1 MIWVKRG
8 RPDGVKLPCTMTGSR
23 FGMRSARPGG
33 LAAALF
39 AVLGAVALLVLLWR
53 PACDL
58 LSAHAAPSD
67 DPAACC
73 ASLGHGDALEAADAA
88 APGPGGKTLA
98 GPLPLSYL
106 TFAALFALG
115 TPLFARGSLRTRS
128 FYARSAR
135 ILR

>member
-1 MIWVKRG
+1 MASS
-8 RPDGVKLPCTMTGSR
+8 LPCTMTSGR
-23 FGMRSARPGG
+23 FAMRSTRPGG

-39 AVLGAVALLVLLWR
+39 AVLGAAALLVLLWR

-58 LSAHAAPSD
+58 LSTHAAVSD

-73 ASLGHGDALEAADAA
+73 ASLEHGDAPEAADVAA
-88 APGPGGKTLA
+88 SAPGGKSLV
-98 GPLPLSYL
+98 GPLPVSYR
-106 TFAALFALG
+106 TGAALFALSA
-115 TPLFARGSLRTRS
+115 PFFASGSLRTRS